1 MDAYLAIIDRTGLR
15 ALLSESPE
23 GSLVASEML
32 CCVPT
37 SMCYWVVVENA
48 SAAILRE
55 LLDDGEPS
63 LAMRFLQSQAHE
75 CGQATL
81 AAPNPDLAA

>member
-37 SMCYWVVVENA
+37 SMCYWIVVEEA

-55 LLDDGEPS
+55 LLDDGEHS
-63 LAMRFLQSQAHE
+63 LAMRFLQSQAHD
-75 CGQATL
+75 CGPTTL
-81 AAPNPDLAA
+81 ATPSAYLAA

>member
-1 MDAYLAIIDRTGLR
+1 MDAYLAIVDRTGLR

-32 CCVPT
+32 CSVPT
-37 SMCYWVVVENA
+37 SMCYWIVVEVA

-55 LLDDGEPS
+55 LLDDGEHS

-75 CGQATL
+75 CGPAML
-81 AAPNPDLAA
+81 AAPSADLAA